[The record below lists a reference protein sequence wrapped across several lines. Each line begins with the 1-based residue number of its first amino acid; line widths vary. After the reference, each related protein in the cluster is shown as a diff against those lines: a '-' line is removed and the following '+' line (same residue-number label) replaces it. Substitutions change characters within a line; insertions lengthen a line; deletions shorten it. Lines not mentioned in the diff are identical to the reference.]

1 MSPAT
6 SLIVGSLSTLVLFFA
21 WLRVCDR
28 LPVKVAGRVAKA
40 FMFLFFVPPVLT
52 LAVHEKPWASLV
64 MPGAAAVA
72 AVMLSATL
80 LVYGLAPAGRRSG
93 RTPKNAP
100 ASVLLY
106 RREYNPVYVSAPM
119 AVYETSPGRYSVMRN
134 GSCWGKPFET
144 TDADL
149 AVVVCD
155 RWADEFAR
163 DVRKSL

>member
-6 SLIVGSLSTLVLFFA
+6 SLIVGSLSTLAMFFV
-21 WLRVCDR
+21 WVRVRDR
-28 LPVKVAGRVAKA
+28 LPVKVESRVTRA
-40 FMFLFFVPPVLT
+40 FMFLFFVPPLVT
-52 LAVHEKPWASLV
+52 LVVRDEWAPFV
-64 MPGAAAVA
+64 MSGSAAVA
-72 AVMLSATL
+72 TLMLSATL
-80 LVYGLAPAGRRSG
+80 LVYGLAPSGRRRVRAS
-93 RTPKNAP
+93 KNAP

-119 AVYETSPGRYSVMRN
+119 AVYETSLGRYSVMRN

-144 TDADL
+144 SDADL

-155 RWADEFAR
+155 RWASEFAR